1 MGNNRNNSTRVLIL
15 KFFIFYS
22 KIFWEINPEFGM
34 RRKLPQVYIT
44 KNSLILTPVNTV
56 VIFFSVKSQVMKFRL
71 NRYMIFLFQFGSHT
85 KFGLHLHKS
94 FPYWQDSN
102 YIIKRFFNGF
112 NPFNNSFI
120 KIRSIQ
126 QSVAPLYDCI
136 PYRFQ
141 VDCSV

>member
-1 MGNNRNNSTRVLIL
+1 
-15 KFFIFYS
+15 
-22 KIFWEINPEFGM
+22 M

-94 FPYWQDSN
+94 FPY
-102 YIIKRFFNGF
+102 
-112 NPFNNSFI
+112 
-120 KIRSIQ
+120 
-126 QSVAPLYDCI
+126 
-136 PYRFQ
+136 
-141 VDCSV
+141 